1 MDIIQFLKLIKRNI
15 IVIVMVPAILG
26 SLVWYSTRNE
36 VKKYS
41 SSTTIYTGIGSGL
54 SLESQSSSRLDF
66 FGSKMEFDNII
77 NIFKARKTHEEIALR
92 LLAQGLILKTW
103 DPQYISRRSYIKLH
117 KKAPQY
123 IKDLVVKPSDDSA
136 AEKIA
141 KAPMVLNDTTVL
153 SKTKLFVSDEVHQ
166 IKYGETLFT
175 LSEKFNTPVSNLM
188 SWNNLT
194 STDLIPNSKLIV
206 KKHQKVVGYNMDGLR
221 DTINLFIPD
230 TNFFIRANIDST
242 AFEKTVQALKD
253 YANQNDTNYIYKLLN
268 FGHPHYSIKAIS
280 KVKPKRVQGS
290 DLVSISFTSDDP
302 GICKQTLLFT
312 IYAFELNYRKL
323 KENQSDHII
332 KYFEKR
338 VKESSAQL
346 QAAENRLLKFNQDNN
361 IINYYEQTRHIS
373 DQKEQLDSRYYD
385 EKMAYAAADSTINT
399 LEKQLEERV
408 GVAKLNTQVLGYRNE
423 LSNITYKIAINELN
437 DSGDPKTVNA
447 LKDLRQDAED
457 LKAKIK
463 AGVNDLYNL
472 QYSPEGVNSKDIL
485 SLWLSKLIEYDE
497 SKARLSALYERK
509 KEFQR
514 TYETF
519 APLGAKLARI
529 EREIDV
535 YEQQYLALLNSLNQA
550 KLKQQNLEFK
560 SNIKTVDPAYFPL
573 SPEGSTRK
581 LMIIASVIAGLILTL
596 FVILL
601 LEYFDDT
608 IKSPK
613 RAKSLT
619 ELDLISAYPK
629 YVKQTKGINY
639 EFIQSRLME
648 IAILNMRSHLQ
659 KLKREYKDGPI
670 LVLMFS
676 TSNTDGKT
684 LIQEQLANKL
694 RQVGYNTLSMN
705 YHLPSY
711 QPKFS
716 HEPLKDED
724 YYTYEMEAGFFN
736 VSDITEIFD
745 EEATFDLKSYDYVL
759 LEIPSIIDH
768 PYPPELIKKMDFG
781 ISIVRANRTWKAADM
796 NALQSIKEFM
806 NFEPTVLLNG
816 ANPEFLQELIGEL
829 PRKRSRLRRVL
840 KKAIKLQFFER
851 YQLKK

>member
-1 MDIIQFLKLIKRNI
+1 MDIIQFLKLLKRNI

-92 LLAQGLILKTW
+92 LFAQGLILKTW
-103 DPQYISRRSYIKLH
+103 DPQYISRKSYLKLH
-117 KKAPQY
+117 KSVPQY
-123 IKDLVVKPSDDSA
+123 IKDLVVSPSDDSS

-141 KAPMVLNDTTVL
+141 KAPLVLNDTTKL
-153 SKTKLFVSDEVHQ
+153 KNTKLFISNEIHQ
-166 IKYGETLFT
+166 ILHGETLFT
-175 LSEKFNTPVSNLM
+175 LSERFNTPVSNLM
-188 SWNNLT
+188 SWNNLV
-194 STDLIPNSKLIV
+194 STELIPNTKLIV
-206 KKHQKVVGYNMDGLR
+206 RKNQKVIGINPDGLK
-221 DTINLFIPD
+221 DTIDLYVPD
-230 TNFFIRANIDST
+230 TTFFVKANIDST
-242 AFEKTVQALKD
+242 AFEKTVKALER
-253 YANQNDTNYIYKLLN
+253 YANDSDTNYIYKMLN
-268 FGHPHYSIKAIS
+268 YGHPHYSIKAVS
-280 KVKPKRVQGS
+280 KIKPKRVQGS

-312 IYAFELNYRKL
+312 IFAFELNYRKL
-323 KENQSDHII
+323 KENQTDHII
-332 KYFEKR
+332 KYFERR

-385 EKMAYAAADSTINT
+385 EKMAYAAADSTIRT
-399 LEKQLEERV
+399 LEKQLTERV
-408 GVAKLNTQVLGYRNE
+408 GVARLNTQVLGYRNE

-437 DSGDPKTVNA
+437 NSGDPKTIQA
-447 LKDLRQDAED
+447 LKDLQKEAAD

-463 AGVNDLYNL
+463 KGVSDLYNL

-485 SLWLSKLIEYDE
+485 TLWLNKLIEYDE

-573 SPEGSTRK
+573 SPLGSTRK
-581 LMIIASVIAGLILTL
+581 LMIIASVIVGLILTL

-619 ELDLISAYPK
+619 ELELISAFPK
-629 YVKQTKGINY
+629 FVKRTKGINY
-639 EFIQSRLME
+639 AFIQNRLIE

-659 KLKREYKDGPI
+659 KLKKEYKEGPI
-670 LVLMFS
+670 VVLIFS

-684 LIQEQLANKL
+684 LLQEEISNKL
-694 RQVGYNTLSMN
+694 RDIGYKTLSLN
-705 YHLPSY
+705 FHLPSY
-711 QPKFS
+711 KPKFYHIPQE
-716 HEPLKDED
+716 HEDF
-724 YYTYEMEAGFFN
+724 YTYEMDAGFFN
-736 VSDITEIFD
+736 VSELSQLFD
-745 EEATFDLKSYDYVL
+745 EEHQYELNNYDYVL

-768 PYPPELIKKMDFG
+768 PYPPELIKKVDFG
-781 ISIVRANRTWKAADM
+781 INIVRANRTWKPADM

-806 NFEPTVLLNG
+806 NFEPTVMLNG

-840 KKAIKLQFFER
+840 KKAIRLQFFER